1 MAWVREP
8 CVGFDFAAPGN
19 RTAMVGELILLPVR
33 VGVRVTRLW
42 FRAVEETVSM
52 TSTATGRVVELLA
65 SRGRDGAGSETLP
78 REDAAAQSG
87 PSPSEGEL
95 RAPGDGRTQAP
106 ARPSRPPR
114 RDLQPPPALDVVPRS
129 EPVHVSEEPELVEE
143 FAEPGAE
150 QGAGAEVHVD
160 PPWEGYERMN
170 VKQVIAR
177 LATADPAEL
186 AAVQLYEGS
195 TRRRRTILNAVEREL
210 RNPNGSGSR
219 ANE

>member
-1 MAWVREP
+1 V
-8 CVGFDFAAPGN
+8 FDLFAPGN
-19 RTAMVGELILLPVR
+19 RSAMVGELILLPVR
-33 VGVRVTRLW
+33 VGVRITRLW

-52 TSTATGRVVELLA
+52 TTSATGRVVEVLA
-65 SRGRDGAGSETLP
+65 SRSPNGAASETPP
-78 REDAAAQSG
+78 REDALAEPG

-95 RAPGDGRTQAP
+95 RAPSDGRTQAP

-114 RDLQPPPALDVVPRS
+114 RDHQPPPAPDIAPEP

-170 VKQVIAR
+170 AKQVIAR

-186 AAVQLYEGS
+186 AAVQLYENS
-195 TRRRRTILNAVEREL
+195 SRRRRTILNAVEREL

-219 ANE
+219 INE